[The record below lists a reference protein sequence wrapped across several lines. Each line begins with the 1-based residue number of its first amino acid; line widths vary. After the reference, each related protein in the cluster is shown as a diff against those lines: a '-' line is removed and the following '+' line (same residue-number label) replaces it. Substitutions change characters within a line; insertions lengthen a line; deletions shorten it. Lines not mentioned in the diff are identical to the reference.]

1 MTFREGNP
9 GIEELLDF
17 ARDTISSAGNK
28 ALELYGKGNPGVK
41 FDEELVTSAELVL
54 TNFFRDRLN
63 SIFPGHGVFGDPLP
77 AEDYVH
83 GERRYL
89 WIYDP
94 MDGVANFQAGI
105 PIWCISLALLE
116 NFWPVFGVTYMPV
129 TGDLFYAVV
138 GQKAHLG
145 QKEIKIPDTGEI
157 SNESVLLTY
166 SRFHNQY
173 QSTFPGKIRN
183 LGSTA
188 AHVLYVAMGRAE
200 GALLANVSYRD
211 LAAAQIILMAA
222 GGKIHRMDGREFH
235 LSDYLSGQRI
245 EDHLIAVP
253 EGSFESIRMYLK
265 KMSEK

>member
-1 MTFREGNP
+1 MAFGEGNP
-9 GIEELLDF
+9 GIEGLLSF
-17 ARDTISSAGNK
+17 ARETVSKAGDK
-28 ALELYGKGNPGVK
+28 ALGLYGKGNPAVK
-41 FDEELVTSAELVL
+41 FDEELVTSAELGLVD
-54 TNFFRDRLN
+54 FFRDRLN

-83 GERRYL
+83 GEKRYL

-94 MDGVANFQAGI
+94 LDGVANFQAGI
-105 PIWCISLALLE
+105 PIWGISLALLE

-129 TGDLFYAVV
+129 TGDFFYAIAE
-138 GQKAHLG
+138 QKAYWG
-145 QKEIKIPDTGEI
+145 EREIRIPDTGEI

-188 AHVLYVAMGRAE
+188 AHIIYVARGRAE

-222 GGKIHRMDGREFH
+222 GGKIHRLDGREFH

-245 EDHLIAVP
+245 EEHLIAAP

-265 KMSEK
+265 RLGEE